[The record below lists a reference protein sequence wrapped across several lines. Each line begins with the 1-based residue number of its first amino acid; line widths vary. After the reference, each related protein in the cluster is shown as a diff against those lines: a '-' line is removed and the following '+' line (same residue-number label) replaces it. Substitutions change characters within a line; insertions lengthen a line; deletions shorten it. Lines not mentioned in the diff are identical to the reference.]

1 MSLLLFIL
9 LALFIRLLMLAVTT
23 KVSIEFQEI
32 FWTVFILTMWWW
44 RLYQL
49 ARLSC
54 FFNLS
59 VKILFISLWFVSVLC
74 SADTMLLC
82 IAVRRL
88 YIRKTNIKLNFFHI
102 SKQEKYD
109 KTSKING
116 LLLETVKCKIFQNNH
131 IWSSLIYML
140 DIFCDYWTVKIK
152 SLNSMQKRNQFVTT
166 DHSI

>member
-1 MSLLLFIL
+1 MKDLWRWVEDRWNWVKVGRRWVEVGALFSITRWVENYDKRLKQPLLQHPRALRLANESLLLFIL

-82 IAVRRL
+82 SAVR
-88 YIRKTNIKLNFFHI
+88 
-102 SKQEKYD
+102 SKW
-109 KTSKING
+109 
-116 LLLETVKCKIFQNNH
+116 LLLVFEVVVYKK
-131 IWSSLIYML
+131 
-140 DIFCDYWTVKIK
+140 D
-152 SLNSMQKRNQFVTT
+152 
-166 DHSI
+166 

>member
-1 MSLLLFIL
+1 MEAISVSTFIL
-9 LALFIRLLMLAVTT
+9 LLQFFSYN
-23 KVSIEFQEI
+23 K
-32 FWTVFILTMWWW
+32 IL
-44 RLYQL
+44 
-49 ARLSC
+49 
-54 FFNLS
+54 
-59 VKILFISLWFVSVLC
+59 LFISLWFVSVLC

-82 IAVRRL
+82 SAVRSDFCLFLRWL
-88 YIRKTNIKLNFFHI
+88 YIRKTNINLNFFHI

-109 KTSKING
+109 QTSKING
-116 LLLETVKCKIFQNNH
+116 LLLETMKCKILQNNH